1 LSFGPV
7 AAAAIFVMH
16 TRNQGCEC
24 GVGGGGHVSPRRMK
38 NSFSGSTARVEQQPK
53 RSLNAL
59 GLAIATN
66 HMT

>member
-16 TRNQGCEC
+16 TRNQGCER
-24 GVGGGGHVSPRRMK
+24 VGGGHVSPRRMK

-59 GLAIATN
+59 GLAITTN